1 MQRWEYLTVQLGH
14 LGKEGYLPIA
24 PRFANGQ
31 ELKDWMSIGGYVTQL
46 GDQGWEMTGS
56 ISVFGTSEHYLFF
69 KRMMFDL
76 IPGPLI
82 P

>member
-14 LGKEGYLPIA
+14 LGKEACLPIG
-24 PRFANGQ
+24 PRFVNGQ
-31 ELKDWMSIGGYVTQL
+31 ELKDRMSIGGYVSQF

-56 ISVFGTSEHYLFF
+56 LSVSGTPEHYLFF
-69 KRMMFDL
+69 KRMIFDL
-76 IPGPLI
+76 ITIPLI